1 MCKQAFVKVERKKNR
16 KQSNRQ
22 CDKTFLMF
30 FLCFLFLRRDPMDAL
45 LLEQHLRSPLRLFP
59 DPLVAQFMPQDSD
72 GASAALLEKARQH
85 LQMWGRSP
93 YTELLLPQIYQRP
106 NMNAALNLGLWQGQ
120 WSPQLS
126 AAAGFLNNQAALQ
139 QAAAVAAQQQQQAK
153 SPPPGPGPMSTPSSS
168 GSPSPD
174 VRSKH
179 FAPRF
184 SPYQI
189 TPASHT
195 QTTNQNL
202 SNSASHPPHLPL
214 SPPSPPAGRSPSN

>member
-1 MCKQAFVKVERKKNR
+1 LHLNNVFIFTKMVY
-16 KQSNRQ
+16 
-22 CDKTFLMF
+22 
-30 FLCFLFLRRDPMDAL
+30 RDPMDAL
-45 LLEQHLRSPLRLFP
+45 LLEQHLRSPLRIFP
-59 DPLVAQFMPQDSD
+59 DPMMAQLMPQSMDND

-93 YTELLLPQIYQRP
+93 YTELLLPQMYQRP
-106 NMNAALNLGLWQGQ
+106 NINAALNLGLWQGQ

-139 QAAAVAAQQQQQAK
+139 QAAAAAQHQHQQQQQQQQQAR
-153 SPPPGPGPMSTPSSS
+153 SPPSPPGPISTPTSS

-189 TPASHT
+189 PPP
-195 QTTNQNL
+195 QT
-202 SNSASHPPHLPL
+202 NSQVMIK
-214 SPPSPPAGRSPSN
+214 SPQSPSDMRSSSEQ

>member
-1 MCKQAFVKVERKKNR
+1 MINR
-16 KQSNRQ
+16 LINKLNLRVLS
-22 CDKTFLMF
+22 LF
-30 FLCFLFLRRDPMDAL
+30 FRRDPMDAL

-59 DPLVAQFMPQDSD
+59 DPLVAQFMPQDAE

-93 YTELLLPQIYQRP
+93 YTELLLPQMYQRP

-139 QAAAVAAQQQQQAK
+139 QAAVVAAQQQQAK
-153 SPPPGPGPMSTPSSS
+153 SPPPGQGQVSTQSSS
-168 GSPSPD
+168 SSPSPD

-179 FAPRF
+179 FVPRF
-184 SPYQI
+184 SPYQLP
-189 TPASHT
+189 PAS
-195 QTTNQNL
+195 N
-202 SNSASHPPHLPL
+202 SNSTLIVTSSQTHIPL
-214 SPPSPPAGRSPSN
+214 SPNSPSSVRSPSN

>member
-1 MCKQAFVKVERKKNR
+1 MHAMKLNVSCIMQSLSEKKTNGI
-16 KQSNRQ
+16 S
-22 CDKTFLMF
+22 L
-30 FLCFLFLRRDPMDAL
+30 LCLYRDPMDAL
-45 LLEQHLRSPLRLFP
+45 LLEQHLRSPLGLFP
-59 DPLVAQFMPQDSD
+59 DPMMAQLIPQSMD
-72 GASAALLEKARQH
+72 AALLEKARQH

-93 YTELLLPQIYQRP
+93 YTELLLPQMYQRP

-139 QAAAVAAQQQQQAK
+139 QAAAAAQQQQQQHQQNR
-153 SPPPGPGPMSTPSSS
+153 SPPPHLGPSTPSSS

-184 SPYQI
+184 SPYQLA
-189 TPASHT
+189 PASHT
-195 QTTNQNL
+195 QAGAHL
-202 SNSASHPPHLPL
+202 VIKPPQ
-214 SPPSPPAGRSPSN
+214 SPQELRDSTEQWGLEH

>member
-1 MCKQAFVKVERKKNR
+1 MMMNP
-16 KQSNRQ
+16 S
-22 CDKTFLMF
+22 
-30 FLCFLFLRRDPMDAL
+30 RRDPMDAL

-59 DPLVAQFMPQDSD
+59 DPLVAQFMPQDSE
-72 GASAALLEKARQH
+72 GASAVLLEKARQH

-93 YTELLLPQIYQRP
+93 YTELLLPQMYQRP
-106 NMNAALNLGLWQGQ
+106 NMNAALNLGIWQGQ

-139 QAAAVAAQQQQQAK
+139 HVAAAAAQQQQAK
-153 SPPPGPGPMSTPSSS
+153 SPPPGPSQMSTPSSS

-184 SPYQI
+184 SPYQMS
-189 TPASHT
+189 PVSHT
-195 QTTNQNL
+195 QTNQTL
-202 SNSASHPPHLPL
+202 TVTASQSHLAL
-214 SPPSPPAGRSPSN
+214 SPHSPSSARSPSN